1 MTKSKI
7 YLLSILFISLSFASC
22 KKDDYNNDGGVSNPN
37 VNMTTYDY
45 LKSNPLFDSLVRFI
59 DHAGLKDAVNG
70 DITFFA
76 TTNYGAKD
84 FVSAKRVKHAAVTGD
99 ENSPFSIDS
108 IPASQ
113 MKDSLKM
120 YMYPGK
126 INRDQMTVEG
136 TLYNS
141 ALGAV
146 PNIQFLI
153 KLRRS
158 QDYNAYVNKIDYV
171 TFTKVV
177 GTRDDQELNP
187 DNIPQDQKDS
197 GYDCQTSGIITTT
210 GIVHVLDGNH
220 RLFFNTEPI
229 N

>member
-1 MTKSKI
+1 MTKKKI

-22 KKDDYNNDGGVSNPN
+22 KKDDYNNDGGISNPN

-84 FVSAKRVKHAAVTGD
+84 FVAARRVKHAAVTGD
-99 ENSPFSIDS
+99 ENRPFSIDS
-108 IPASQ
+108 IPASE

-120 YMYPGK
+120 YMYAGK
-126 INRDQMTVEG
+126 INRPQMTVEG

-141 ALGAV
+141 ALGPV

-153 KLRRS
+153 KLRRT
-158 QDYNAYVNKIDYV
+158 QDYNAYVNKVDYV
-171 TFTKVV
+171 NFTKVV

-210 GIVHVLDGNH
+210 GIVHVLHGNH

>member
-1 MTKSKI
+1 MTEKNF
-7 YLLSILFISLSFASC
+7 YLLFILFLTLSFASC
-22 KKDDYNNDGGVSNPN
+22 EKEDYNNDGGVSNPN

-84 FVSAKRVKHAAVTGD
+84 FVAARRVKHAAATGD
-99 ENSPFSIDS
+99 ENRPFSIDS
-108 IPASQ
+108 IPAGQ

-126 INRDQMTVEG
+126 INRPQMTVEG
-136 TLYNS
+136 ALYNS
-141 ALGAV
+141 ALGHV

-153 KLRRS
+153 KLRRT
-158 QDYNAYVNKIDYV
+158 QDYNAYVNKVDYV
-171 TFTKVV
+171 NFTKVV

-210 GIVHVLDGNH
+210 GIVHVLSGNH